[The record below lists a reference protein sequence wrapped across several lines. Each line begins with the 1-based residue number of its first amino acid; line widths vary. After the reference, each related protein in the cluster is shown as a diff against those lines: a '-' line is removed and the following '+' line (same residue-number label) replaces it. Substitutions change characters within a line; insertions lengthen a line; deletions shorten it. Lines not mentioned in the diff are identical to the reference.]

1 MKRASSTGV
10 ASRAGDVRTRILSAA
25 TRQIG
30 ARGFDGMTLQ
40 SVADAVGIRK
50 PSVLH
55 HFPSKEELRQAVL
68 ADIWEHWSKVVPR
81 LLRGAMEHANGFE
94 LMMGELVGF
103 FSEDPDRARL
113 LIRDGQRQGMC
124 HAELDPEG
132 HLLQILELILISTA
146 WGDISA
152 DGPASAPH
160 ESRRRVPLRLGPG
173 SVSALGQSRP
183 SQARRGLWGPRPLRQ
198 CRETPTAEAGARIAA
213 PSGGVTARQPE
224 GNHHEGHHR

>member
-113 LIRDGQRQGMC
+113 LVRETLDRPREFRALFREYVQPWLVMIGDNIRDGQRQGMC

-160 ESRRRVPLRLGPG
+160 ESRRHVDSLM
-173 SVSALGQSRP
+173 
-183 SQARRGLWGPRPLRQ
+183 
-198 CRETPTAEAGARIAA
+198 RIARN
-213 PSGGVTARQPE
+213 SLFTQGGRRKSRE
-224 GNHHEGHHR
+224 ERS